1 MILILIQM
9 NTNEYNNINLL
20 DNINL
25 NGEEERSDINN
36 KINNTLNSN
45 EDNDKGIP
53 IKINS
58 SELNIIYIISNNN

>member
-36 KINNTLNSN
+36 K
-45 EDNDKGIP
+45 
-53 IKINS
+53 
-58 SELNIIYIISNNN
+58 